1 MKHIENRSSILF
13 IILFALSSCISKN
26 NEPQPVLFYGQG
38 NMAGEITESSIIL
51 QSRLTLSDT
60 LIDDDLPGTSGF
72 AKFELAKTMDFN
84 SVSSTDWMEALPEN
98 DFIIKVKINHL
109 DSDTRYYYRL
119 IYGKDSLRTLTGVT
133 CLFRTLPGKESNRS
147 VSFAIVT
154 GMNYED
160 FYLGPEKQPERA
172 YKGPDKLLGFPG
184 LKSMKNKQADFIVF
198 TGDNVYYDKVL
209 RAETQKEMRRKWHKQ
224 FVQPRFIELFS
235 EVPGYWEK
243 DDHDYRFNDCD
254 TLSGKAPS
262 GTLGIN
268 TFREQVPVTDPLDKN
283 AVTYRTFR
291 INKDLQIWLP
301 EGRDYRS
308 PNAIPDGP
316 DKSIW
321 GKKQLDWLKRT
332 LLQSDAR
339 FKILIS
345 PTPMIGPD
353 DAYKSDNHVNQKG
366 FRHEGDLF
374 INWLKDNDF
383 LNKGFY
389 FACGDRHWQ
398 YHSIHP
404 SGFEEFSCGALVDAN
419 SRAGRMPGDPSSTD
433 PEAKIVQPYVQGK
446 GENSGGFLFVRVKET
461 DKVPT
466 LSFEFYDEYGSL
478 LYKTAKN

>member
-1 MKHIENRSSILF
+1 
-13 IILFALSSCISKN
+13 
-26 NEPQPVLFYGQG
+26 
-38 NMAGEITESSIIL
+38 MAGEITESSIIL

-72 AKFELAKTMDFN
+72 AKFELAKTIDFN
-84 SVSSTDWMEALPEN
+84 SVSSTDWMEAFATN

-109 DSDTRYYYRL
+109 DSDTKYYYRL
-119 IYGKDSLRTLTGVT
+119 IYGKDSLRTFTGKS
-133 CLFRTLPGKESNRS
+133 CSFRTLPGKESNS
-147 VSFAIVT
+147 PVSFAIVT

-172 YKGPDKLLGFPG
+172 YKGQDKQLGFPG
-184 LKSMKNKQADFIVF
+184 LNSMKEKQPDFIVF

-224 FVQPRFIELFS
+224 FIQPRFIELSS
-235 EVPGYWEK
+235 EVPAYWEK
-243 DDHDYRFNDCD
+243 DDHDHRFNDCD

-262 GTLGIN
+262 NTLGIS
-268 TFREQVPVTDPLDKN
+268 TFREQVPVSDPLDNN

-308 PNAIPDGP
+308 PNAMPDGP

-321 GKKQLDWLKRT
+321 GKEQLDWLKTT
-332 LLQSDAR
+332 LLQSDAT

-345 PTPMIGPD
+345 PTPMVGPD

-404 SGFEEFSCGALVDAN
+404 DGFEEFSSGALVDAN

-433 PEAKIVQPYVQGK
+433 PNAKIVQPYVQAE
-446 GENSGGFLFVRVKET
+446 GENSGGFLFVSVKKT
-461 DKVPT
+461 NQIPT
-466 LSFEFYDEYGSL
+466 LNFEFYDEYGAL
-478 LYKTAKN
+478 LYKTTKE